1 MKTEAAD
8 EKVLSE
14 HSRISSTSS
23 GLLTNTPKTAEVS
36 EKEASDYKIP
46 ERYYAAAL
54 ILLPVNPSLA
64 YIYWDMDRKTEDMI
78 KNKKDMSIALNII
91 VRRNNKNVTIEKVVV
106 EGGEGNYYLNSYLS
120 GERMRCEIGLLD
132 KNGKFTV
139 LMSSNEVS
147 MPKDNFSSKADK
159 TLWMTKGEE
168 HRGQRV
174 IMETLLSSLKTPYNP
189 TSGEMGGQE
198 IFHRIL
204 AFITMQKQIPSSFS
218 LPSSST
224 FSKKDK

>member
-1 MKTEAAD
+1 MKTEAD

-14 HSRISSTSS
+14 RSKMNSASS
-23 GLLTNTPKTAEVS
+23 GSLASTPKTVEVS
-36 EKEASDYKIP
+36 EKEAADYKIP
-46 ERYYAAAL
+46 KRYYAAVL

-64 YIYWDMDRKTEDMI
+64 YIYWDMDKKTEDMI
-78 KNKKDMSIALNII
+78 KNQKDMSIALNII

-106 EGGEGNYYLNSYLS
+106 KGGEGNYYLNSYLS
-120 GERMRCEIGLLD
+120 GERLGCEIGLLD
-132 KNGKFTV
+132 KNGKFKA

-147 MPKDNFSSKADK
+147 MPKDTFSNEADK
-159 TLWMTKGEE
+159 TLWMTKGGE

-174 IMETLLSSLKTPYNP
+174 IMDTLLSSLKTSYKP

-204 AFITMQKQIPSSFS
+204 AFITMQKQIPNSFS